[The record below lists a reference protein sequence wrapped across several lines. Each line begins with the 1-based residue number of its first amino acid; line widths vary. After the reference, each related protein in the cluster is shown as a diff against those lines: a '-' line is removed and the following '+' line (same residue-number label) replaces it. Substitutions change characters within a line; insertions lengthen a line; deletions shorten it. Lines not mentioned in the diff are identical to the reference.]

1 MKCPFCRR
9 GTFEVTDTRTNNGG
23 FPIRRRRRCSRCGRR
38 VWSVETMEENPL
50 HVIKKDQSR
59 EPFDRSKILR
69 GLEKA
74 CYKRPVS
81 QEQLEQLVGQVEE
94 EVYRQYERE
103 VPSRVIGELVMKYLR
118 ELDQVAYVRFAS
130 VYREFKDV
138 SEFVEEVQPMLGRK
152 R

>member
-1 MKCPFCRR
+1 
-9 GTFEVTDTRTNNGG
+9 
-23 FPIRRRRRCSRCGRR
+23 
-38 VWSVETMEENPL
+38 MEENPL

-59 EPFDRSKILR
+59 EPFDRTKILR

-74 CYKRPVS
+74 CYKRPIS
-81 QEQLEQLVGQVEE
+81 QEQLEQLVSRVEE
-94 EVYRQYERE
+94 EVYQQYDRE
-103 VPSRVIGELVMKYLR
+103 VPSRVIGELVMRHLR
-118 ELDQVAYVRFAS
+118 DLDQVAYVRFAS

>member
-9 GTFEVTDTRTNNGG
+9 GNFAVTDTRTCNGG

-59 EPFDRSKILR
+59 EPFDRTKILR

-81 QEQLEQLVGQVEE
+81 QEQLEQVVHQVEE
-94 EVYRQYERE
+94 EIYRRFERKC
-103 VPSRVIGELVMKYLR
+103 P
-118 ELDQVAYVRFAS
+118 
-130 VYREFKDV
+130 
-138 SEFVEEVQPMLGRK
+138 RK
-152 R
+152 

>member
-9 GTFEVTDTRTNNGG
+9 GNFAVTDTRTCNGG

-59 EPFDRSKILR
+59 EPFDRTKILR

-81 QEQLEQLVGQVEE
+81 QEQLEQVVHQVEE
-94 EVYRQYERE
+94 EIYRRFERE
-103 VPSRVIGELVMKYLR
+103 VPSQVIGELVMKYLR
-118 ELDQVAYVRFAS
+118 ALDQVAYIRFAS

-138 SEFVEEVQPMLGRK
+138 SDFVQEVQPMLSRK